1 MIFQK
6 FQKNFFVTWFLS
18 FCHLLNTFCS
28 GALLLIVFWSYLT
41 CELKKIYLFKKKYPR
56 DPSLSLK
63 ISVWRLNDFLS
74 PIYGVLF
81 YTKMCTLKTKID
93 IINIFILVLPLRW
106 KWLIEPLKGKKKFF
120 SWLSVYWFQRNTCC
134 KTMKH
139 HIFLDLL
146 VRQ

>member
-1 MIFQK
+1 MTSYTFIISSIDEAILIFSSQNSSQNFQNSLIVEK
-6 FQKNFFVTWFLS
+6 FQKNFFETWFLS

-41 CELKKIYLFKKKYPR
+41 CEFKKIYLFKKKYPR

-93 IINIFILVLPLRW
+93 IINIFILVLPLR
-106 KWLIEPLKGKKKFF
+106 
-120 SWLSVYWFQRNTCC
+120 
-134 KTMKH
+134 
-139 HIFLDLL
+139 
-146 VRQ
+146 